1 MSNLEN
7 RRKVSN
13 LEKTYNL
20 IKAAETGKKI
30 TINAIDS
37 FLEKRSYIYGV
48 DSQLICAE
56 YTEHGDKTATLGI
69 IDKKRLLL
77 KIKKLMQE
85 QTPQTPR
92 HYEQEGEKQIWDFF
106 HLLDGHQ
113 ANILKYLDRAG
124 RKQGE
129 TFDKDISKAI
139 DYARKAKETSTPVRK
154 DISGIVVQAVNI
166 ARHIDCFQDDNYAE
180 ILAMVL
186 CKEYATA
193 IVFLNLMR
201 R

>member
-1 MSNLEN
+1 MS
-7 RRKVSN
+7 S

-20 IKAAETGKKI
+20 VKAATTGEKI

-37 FLEKRSYIYGV
+37 FTEKRSYIHAV
-48 DSQLICAE
+48 NSQLICAE
-56 YTEHGDKTATLGI
+56 YTTHRDETATLKI

-85 QTPQTPR
+85 QTPQTP
-92 HYEQEGEKQIWDFF
+92 HYYEQAGEKQIWDFF

-129 TFDKDISKAI
+129 TFEKDISKAI
-139 DYARKAKETSTPVRK
+139 NYAQKAKETSTPVKK
-154 DISGIVVQAVNI
+154 DISCIVVQAVNI
-166 ARHIDCFQDDNYAE
+166 ARHIDRFQEEMYSD
-180 ILAMVL
+180 ILCMVL
-186 CKEYATA
+186 CKEYTSV
-193 IVFLNLMR
+193 ITLLNLLR
-201 R
+201 P